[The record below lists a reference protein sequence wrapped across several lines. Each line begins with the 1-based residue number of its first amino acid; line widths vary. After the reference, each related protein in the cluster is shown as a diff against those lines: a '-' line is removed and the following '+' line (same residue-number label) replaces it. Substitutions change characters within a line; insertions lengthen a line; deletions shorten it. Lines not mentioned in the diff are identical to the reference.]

1 MSKDALIRLER
12 FWNAK
17 KGGENVID
25 KNIQLVTQSVVQ
37 KVIELLQDKI
47 YKIILYGSYARGD
60 FTSESDIDIMIL
72 LNCSEEEVRKY
83 RDAVSI
89 IASRVSLD
97 HDIEVS
103 LLLNDKD
110 SFYDRMDILKFYQ
123 NVQNEGDV
131 LYE

>member
-1 MSKDALIRLER
+1 MM
-12 FWNAK
+12 
-17 KGGENVID
+17 D
-25 KNIQLVTQSVVQ
+25 KNIQLVTQSVVE

-97 HDIEVS
+97 NDIEVS

-110 SFYDRMDILKFYQ
+110 SFYGRMDILKFYQ
-123 NVQNEGDV
+123 NVQNEGIV

>member
-1 MSKDALIRLER
+1 M
-12 FWNAK
+12 
-17 KGGENVID
+17 VD
-25 KNIQLVTQSVVQ
+25 KNIQSVTQSVVQ

-72 LNCSEEEVRKY
+72 LNCSAEEVRKY

-97 HDIEVS
+97 NDIEVS

-123 NVQNEGDV
+123 NVQNEGVV